1 MPELALPLAQKA
13 AHLFSEKGIENA
25 RLEAELLL
33 AHVLGIG
40 RLDLYLQY
48 DRPLTESQL
57 EAYRGYVRRRLKREP
72 LQHII
77 GRVQFRHLELC
88 VDARALIPRPETELL
103 VEEVLRYARDRAE
116 ALRALDLGVGSG
128 AIALS
133 IVREAPNVSV
143 VATDM
148 AGGALA
154 LAGENADRLGLSVEL
169 RSGDLWAAVASAE
182 QFDIVVSNPPYVAHH
197 ERATLQPE
205 VRDWEPAAALFGGDD
220 GLQVIRGLI
229 ARAPSHM
236 RPGALLALEIGM
248 TQAAAVRV
256 LIEQTT
262 SFENIRVVRDL
273 SGRERILTALR
284 RKQDG

>member
-1 MPELALPLAQKA
+1 VPELALPLAQKA

-33 AHVLGIG
+33 AHVLGIR
-40 RLDLYLQY
+40 RLDLYLQH

-57 EAYRGYVRRRLKREP
+57 EAYRGCVRRRLKREP

-77 GRVQFRHLELC
+77 GRVQFRHLELA

-103 VEEVLRYARDRAE
+103 VEEVVRYARERAE
-116 ALRALDLGVGSG
+116 ALRAIDLGVGSG

-133 IVREAPNVSV
+133 IAHEAPNVSV
-143 VATDM
+143 VATDV
-148 AGGALA
+148 AGAALE
-154 LAGENADRLGLSVEL
+154 LAAENADRLGLSLEL
-169 RSGDLWAAVASAE
+169 RRGELWAVVASDE
-182 QFDIVVSNPPYVAHH
+182 RFDIVVSNPPYVAEH
-197 ERATLQPE
+197 ERPTLQPE

-220 GLQVIRGLI
+220 GLQVIRALI
-229 ARAPSHM
+229 AGAPAHM
-236 RPGALLALEIGM
+236 RPGALFALEIGM
-248 TQAAAVRV
+248 TQAAAVRDLV
-256 LIEQTT
+256 EQAT

-273 SGRERILTALR
+273 SSRERIITALC

>member
-13 AHLFSEKGIENA
+13 AHLFSEKGIDNA

-33 AHVLGIG
+33 AHVLGMR

-57 EAYRGYVRRRLKREP
+57 ETYRGYVRRRLKREP
-72 LQHII
+72 LQHIV

-103 VEEVLRYARDRAE
+103 VEEVLRYAGERTA
-116 ALRALDLGVGSG
+116 ALRALDVGVGSG

-133 IVREAPNVSV
+133 IAHEAPNVTV
-143 VATDM
+143 VATDTS
-148 AGGALA
+148 AAALE
-154 LAGENADRLGLSVEL
+154 LAGENAGRLGLSVEL
-169 RSGDLWAAVASAE
+169 RSGELWAAVASDE
-182 QFDIVVSNPPYVAHH
+182 QFDIVVSNPPYIADH
-197 ERATLQPE
+197 ERAALQPE

-220 GLQVIRGLI
+220 GLQVMRALI
-229 ARAPSHM
+229 ARAPAHM
-236 RPGALLALEIGM
+236 RSGALLALEIGM
-248 TQAAAVRV
+248 TQAAAVRG

-262 SFENIRVVRDL
+262 SFESIRVVRDL
-273 SGRERILTALR
+273 SGRERIITALR
-284 RKQDG
+284 GKQDE

>member
-13 AHLFSEKGIENA
+13 AHLFSEKGIDNA

-33 AHVLGIG
+33 AHVLGMR

-57 EAYRGYVRRRLKREP
+57 ETYRGYVRRRLKREP
-72 LQHII
+72 LQHIV

-103 VEEVLRYARDRAE
+103 VEEVLRYAGERTE
-116 ALRALDLGVGSG
+116 ALRALDVGVGSG

-133 IVREAPNVSV
+133 IAHEAPNVTV
-143 VATDM
+143 VATDTS
-148 AGGALA
+148 AAALE
-154 LAGENADRLGLSVEL
+154 LAGENAGRFGLSVEL
-169 RSGDLWAAVASAE
+169 RSGELWAAVANDE
-182 QFDIVVSNPPYVAHH
+182 QFDIVVSNPPYIADH

-220 GLQVIRGLI
+220 GLQVIRALI
-229 ARAPSHM
+229 ARAPAHM
-236 RPGALLALEIGM
+236 RSGALLALEIGM
-248 TQAAAVRV
+248 TQAAAVRG

-262 SFENIRVVRDL
+262 SFESIRVVRDL
-273 SGRERILTALR
+273 SGRERIITALR
-284 RKQDG
+284 GKQDE